1 MRDDLAQISVSEQID
16 QAVDDF
22 KKRHGLHH
30 VVAFSGGAS
39 TDLPGVS
46 SDDPLHAQYGQMQ
59 KEREQR
65 IVRSALNIL
74 RHYRIAVLTGGTSF
88 GFPKTAVEVA
98 KEVGLKT
105 VGIFPKTALEKGY
118 VLKDLDLAV
127 CVDPHYGE
135 SAWGDESS
143 VFCKLLDAV
152 IVCGGGAGT
161 LIEAAHLLKMNESRL
176 KYGNPVKVI
185 IPIHGTG
192 GVADGLPFVWGKQ
205 EVKNACMP
213 QRPILSG
220 KDAAVYIQEHL
231 DLFSEEQ

>member
-1 MRDDLAQISVSEQID
+1 MHDVITDQID

-30 VVAFSGGAS
+30 VIAFSGGAS

-46 SDDPLHAQYGQMQ
+46 SDDPLHAQYEQVQ

-74 RHYRIAVLTGGTSF
+74 RHYRIAVLTGGTRF

-98 KEVGLKT
+98 KEMDLKT
-105 VGIFPKTALEKGY
+105 IGVFPKTAMDKNY
-118 VLKDLDLAV
+118 VLQELDLAV
-127 CVDPHYGE
+127 CVNAHYGD

-161 LIEAAHLLKMNESRL
+161 LIEAAHLLKMNESLL
-176 KYGNPVKVI
+176 KYEHPVKVI

-205 EVKNACMP
+205 EIKIACMP
-213 QRPILSG
+213 QKPVLSG
-220 KDAAVYIQEHL
+220 KDAAVYIQERL
-231 DLFSEEQ
+231 DLFNL